1 VGIENDKVNA
11 MGYNPYPPQQP
22 TYDPY
27 QQQYAQPYQQPYPA
41 PGTVTAVPYAPPPP
55 RKMRTSTKVIII
67 VVIVVVVM
75 IVVSFIMAAI
85 LMVYM
90 QDFSSGPGTSTPS
103 ISMVQNTFTNPSS
116 SQTVNG
122 GGWQLRV
129 VAISGPASLSSVTV
143 NIKSS
148 GTTMKSLSAVSTT
161 KSDLSYTAAS
171 MDWYLLKG
179 GGSLKFVDGTTVKS
193 LDSSTAK
200 DLGAGDFETVQ
211 GATLIVIDIDGS
223 GTLSAG
229 DMVYVYSDIDGNGS
243 PEIESGDQL
252 ELSMAGA
259 VMGSVNLG

>member
-1 VGIENDKVNA
+1 
-11 MGYNPYPPQQP
+11 MSYNPYPPQPP

-27 QQQYAQPYQQPYPA
+27 QQQYQPPYQQAYQA
-41 PGTVTAVPYAPPPP
+41 PGTGTPMPYGSPSPPHK
-55 RKMRTSTKVIII
+55 RRTSTTVIII
-67 VVIVVVVM
+67 VVVVVVVM

-103 ISMVQNTFTNPSS
+103 ISMVQNTFTNPSP

-122 GGWQLRV
+122 GGWQVRV
-129 VAISGPASLSSVTV
+129 VSISGQASLSSVTV
-143 NIKSS
+143 SIKSS
-148 GTTMKSLSAVSTT
+148 GTTMKSLSSVTT
-161 KSDLSYTAAS
+161 SKSDLSYTVAT

-179 GGSLKFVDGTTVKS
+179 GGSLKFVDGTTTKG

-200 DLGAGDFETVQ
+200 ELGAGEFETVQ
-211 GATLIVIDIDGS
+211 GSTLIFIDIDGT

-229 DMVYVYSDIDGNGS
+229 DAIYVYSDIDGNGS
-243 PEIESGDQL
+243 PEIASGDQL

-259 VMGSVNLG
+259 IMGSVNLS